1 MKRNIDWK
9 TQWILRV
16 IVILF
21 TIHCSLITADAQ
33 HTITGQ
39 IIDAK
44 TGEPIPFASAQYLG
58 HGVGVASDIDG
69 NFQIA
74 RHNGW
79 QLTFTSVGYVSQTIN
94 VNSGI
99 KSNIK
104 ISLKT
109 DNKMLKEVTIKT
121 KRQRYSRKNNPAVEM
136 MKKVIAAKKQ
146 TDLSNRDFYQYNKY
160 QKITLALNDF
170 RPEVLDSPKYKKKQ
184 WLIDQIEACPY
195 NNKLIL
201 PISVDETVSQKI
213 YRKKP
218 HDEKTIIKGINTQG
232 INDLIQTGD
241 ILNTVMKE
249 VFTDVNIYDD
259 QIRMLQ
265 YPFTSPIG
273 KDAIGFYRY
282 YIEDTLYVDKD
293 LCFQLHFL
301 PNNQQDFG
309 FRGDLYILADSSWQV
324 KRCEMT
330 IPKKSD
336 VNWVENMQVV
346 QEFTQLPDGSWVL
359 SVDDMFTEI
368 KVASFLQQL
377 AVIRNTRINDYA
389 FDELPRQLFKGTKK
403 EVKDVN
409 AMMRSDEFWNQYR
422 QVELTKGESQMG
434 SFISNIENIKG
445 FKYIIFGLKALIEN
459 FVETGTKQHPSKVD
473 IGPINT
479 MITKNFIDGIR
490 TRISAQTT
498 ANLDSNLFL
507 RGYVARGWDSKKWYY
522 KGDVIWSFNKK
533 EYLPR
538 EFPQRTLTFSSTYDV
553 MSPSDKF
560 MRTDKDNVFTAF
572 KWSKVDKMMF
582 YNRQTL
588 TFERE
593 EDWGFRTTLQLK
605 TEENEACGNL
615 YFIPLSEDGDRSRW
629 TNWSNP
635 TLPPVEG
642 FSTGRLPVQ
651 SQKIRTT
658 ELRAE
663 LRFAPG
669 ETFIN
674 TKQRRLPINLDAP
687 VFTVSHTLGLR
698 GVLGGEYSYNYTE
711 ASIYKRFW
719 LNSWGKMDIKV
730 KGGIEWEKVPFPLLI
745 MPETNL
751 SYIVQDYTFE
761 AINNMEFPTDRFLSG
776 QLYWDLNGK
785 ILNRIPLIRKL
796 KWREW
801 FGFRILWGE
810 LSEKNNPYL
819 DKNAG
824 SPMLMYFPEGSY
836 VINSNRPYMEFS
848 VGIHN
853 IFKIIHVEYVR
864 RLNYNELPT
873 AHKHGIRLKVR
884 ATF

>member
-1 MKRNIDWK
+1 MTLSVW
-9 TQWILRV
+9 
-16 IVILF
+16 
-21 TIHCSLITADAQ
+21 AQ
-33 HTITGQ
+33 QMITGQ
-39 IIDAK
+39 IFDAK

-184 WLIDQIEACPY
+184 WLVDQIEACPY

-377 AVIRNTRINDYA
+377 AVIRNTRITDYA

-422 QVELTKGESQMG
+422 QVELTKGESQMS

-507 RGYVARGWDSKKWYY
+507 RGYVARGWGSKKWYY

-560 MRTDKDNVFTAF
+560 MHTDKDNVFTAF

-582 YNRQTL
+582 YNRQSV

-593 EDWGFRTTLQLK
+593 EDWGFRTTLSMKL
-605 TEENEACGNL
+605 EENEAAGGL
-615 YFIPLSEDGDRSRW
+615 YFIPMSSSVSPASSPSSARAA
-629 TNWSNP
+629 
-635 TLPPVEG
+635 
-642 FSTGRLPVQ
+642 

-687 VFTVSHTLGLR
+687 VFTVSHTLGLKD
-698 GVLGGEYSYNYTE
+698 VLGGQYSYNYTE
-711 ASIYKRFW
+711 GSIYKRFW
-719 LNSWGKMDIKV
+719 LKSWGKMDFKV
-730 KGGIEWEKVPFPLLI
+730 KGGIQWEKVPFPLLI

-776 QLYWDLNGK
+776 QVNWDLNGK
-785 ILNRIPLIRKL
+785 ILNRIPLLRKL

-801 FGFRILWGE
+801 IGFRVLWGE
-810 LSEKNNPYL
+810 LSDKNNPYK
-819 DKNAG
+819 DHNIG
-824 SPMLMYFPEGSY
+824 NPILMYFPEGSY
-836 VINSNRPYMEFS
+836 VIDPKRPYMELS
-848 VGIHN
+848 LGLHN
-853 IFKIIHVEYVR
+853 IFKIIHVEYIR

-873 AHKHGIRLKVR
+873 AHKHGIRFMVR